1 MVRSASSRSFC
12 PFQRRTL
19 MHGDV
24 VGLVALDFILWLILA
39 RVVCV
44 PFVINIFGVHL
55 DDRPGDVSSLRV
67 PGHVIA
73 DLECSLHE
81 GSPRIVLSNS
91 TSRRP
96 SRSRRTMVTVTSW
109 NHGPVAAADPASGLD
124 KQIPSVDLHQ
134 PGTHGLFGWPA
145 EHGTGGHVKLAAVAA
160 TRHRRVVQRA
170 LPKGAPHVG
179 TGVIEGVQMSVY
191 TRHVHL
197 GSRDVGNTH
206 LPGDD
211 IPRMTKSYQHGFDLQ
226 SS

>member
-24 VGLVALDFILWLILA
+24 VGLVARDFILWLILA
-39 RVVCV
+39 CVVRV
-44 PFVINIFGVHL
+44 PFVLNIFRVHL

-81 GSPRIVLSNS
+81 GSPRIALSNS

-109 NHGPVAAADPASGLD
+109 DRGPVAAADPASGPD

-134 PGTHGLFGWPA
+134 VGTHGLFGWPA
-145 EHGTGGHVKLAAVAA
+145 EHSTGGHVKLAAVAA
-160 TRHRRVVQRA
+160 ARHRRVVQRA

-197 GSRDVGNTH
+197 GSRDVENTH

-211 IPRMTKSYQHGFDLQ
+211 ILRMTKSYYPD
-226 SS
+226 SDSTC